1 MQLFDSEDFKYPP
14 PNEFS
19 LGKEQAK
26 ERKSGFAPSMS
37 FLKESIRPKTD
48 ANLANPFRLCN
59 AKQHPG
65 FQFPIDLFQ
74 NYSILNN
81 RHTSVTA
88 G

>member
-1 MQLFDSEDFKYPP
+1 MIEHCKTTTGLAFGVKAKPEIETPNPWRLMYLFDLEDFKYPP

-48 ANLANPFRLCN
+48 AKVANLF
-59 AKQHPG
+59 
-65 FQFPIDLFQ
+65 
-74 NYSILNN
+74 
-81 RHTSVTA
+81 
-88 G
+88 